1 MNFGFITR
9 RPLWLNILF
18 GVGLSIFLL
27 IGFLFMLNQITN
39 HGEYLVVPEVK
50 GKDFKSVQS
59 ELENL
64 GFDVVIQDSIYIDS
78 IPPNTILKQFPE
90 AESTV
95 KVNRVVYLTVNCSVP
110 PTIVM
115 PNLVGMS
122 LRNALLELRS
132 LGLKLGDT
140 TFVPDIAKNA
150 VKDQLIG
157 GVVISPG
164 SPIQMGSRIN
174 LVIGGGL
181 GVDPVPVPDLF
192 GLTYEEAK
200 IVIEENGIGLAGIAL
215 DDDLIDTSLGY
226 IYWQKPNPLDEQ
238 YNVNMIRP
246 GQLMDIK
253 LGAVKPDKKTDSIQ
267 FNNQ

>member
-27 IGFLFMLNQITN
+27 IGFLFMLNRITN

-64 GFDVVIQDSIYIDS
+64 GFDVVIQDSIYVDS

-95 KVNRVVYLTVNCSVP
+95 KVNRVVYLTVNCTVP

-115 PNLVGMS
+115 PNLVGMT

-157 GVVISPG
+157 GVTINPG
-164 SPIQMGSRIN
+164 SPIQMGARIN
-174 LVIGGGL
+174 LVIGGNL
-181 GVDPVPVPDLF
+181 GEPLPVPDLL
-192 GLTYEEAK
+192 GLTYEQAK
-200 IVIEENGIGLAGIAL
+200 NVLNEKGIGLFGIAL

-226 IYWQKPNPLDEQ
+226 IYWQKPSPLDDQ

-246 GQLMDIK
+246 GQQMEIRLGTLM
-253 LGAVKPDKKTDSIQ
+253 PDTKTDSIQ